1 MCRIASILFFTVF
14 LAFRPAAAAE
24 PAIGATD
31 RAAFQTAEI
40 SGDPAK
46 PRRHF
51 RVRNAARLEPDEA
64 ERIYQEVGADLAAGY
79 TLSGH
84 ETARQYR
91 RWRRHNRAPY
101 PSATHGR
108 RQLNNY
114 ANAVAADY
122 GRFEAAGR
130 LPAGAVIAKDSFAV
144 TKDGVVRPGPLFLM
158 EKMPEGFNYVSG
170 DWRYT
175 MIMPDGSVYGTTK
188 GANAER
194 VEYCIACHLARED
207 QDHLY
212 FVPEAFRPDPG
223 KASD

>member
-1 MCRIASILFFTVF
+1 MCRIVSILFLTIF
-14 LAFRPAAAAE
+14 LTLGPALAAE
-24 PAIGATD
+24 PAIN
-31 RAAFQTAEI
+31 AADSAAIQTAEI

-64 ERIYQEVGADLAAGY
+64 ERIYQEIGEDLAASY
-79 TLSGH
+79 ALSGH
-84 ETARQYR
+84 EAAREYR
-91 RWRRHNRAPY
+91 SWRRYNRAPY

-108 RQLNNY
+108 RQLSNY

-122 GRFEAAGR
+122 GRFERAGR

-144 TKDGVVRPGPLFLM
+144 TKDGAVRPGPLFLM
-158 EKMPEGFNYVSG
+158 EKMPKGFNYVSG

-188 GANAER
+188 GTNAER
-194 VEYCIACHLARED
+194 VEYCIACHLARES

-212 FVPEAFRPDPG
+212 FVPEAFRPG
-223 KASD
+223 TG